1 MGLGID
7 PTTGPVDAVGDAIDV
22 ALVSMPYAAVQRP
35 SIALGQLKAALSQDG
50 LRAKAFYPNLLFLDF
65 VGMETYRLFEKVRT
79 EDLLADWLFSGV
91 AFPDFETDHARY
103 LERLMARNRALTKD
117 QDPEALT
124 ARFSE
129 LRKQIPDFVDW
140 AADKVLATRPAIVG
154 ATSTFQ
160 QHVAA
165 LALLRRIKERAP
177 GVVTMLGGANCE
189 TVMGR
194 ATHQAFPWVDYVVSG
209 EADGLIAQ
217 LCRDVLRDGAD
228 LSAADLPEGVF
239 GPVHRAQG
247 YPQTGNGDGLPRA
260 TTQDMASVPL
270 PDYDD
275 YFQAHADS
283 LYCKHIRPGLSIETA
298 RGCWWGM
305 KQHCTF
311 CGLNGGSMA
320 FRAKPA
326 AQVLGEIDVLVARY
340 GISSLE
346 AVDNI
351 LDANYLKTLLPALAT
366 SKRGLNLFYE
376 TKANLKP
383 GELRQLAAAG
393 VNWIQPGIESLHSD
407 VLKLMRKGV
416 TAWNNV
422 RLLRL
427 CRQYG
432 LRVSWS
438 LLTEFPGEDDAWYG
452 EMAAW
457 IPWLSH
463 LQPGGVAALRFDR
476 YSPYFNDAARFD
488 LELTPSELYSY
499 VYPLPPGELAD
510 QAYFFEEVGRQ
521 DHGRSLLHGETT
533 ERPGLEAVRNAV
545 RDWVMAWREG
555 ALPVLT
561 MREDAGALV
570 VEDTRLCA
578 TAATHRLVGVSKRL
592 LEAGEMTPPRSR
604 LFAELAREGISESE
618 AEAALAG
625 LVERRLVLEVDERV
639 LTLPLHNPVPSLPSV
654 VDFPGGYFFQ
664 HPQEDALIAVAS

>member
-1 MGLGID
+1 MDLATD
-7 PTTGPVDAVGDAIDV
+7 QAAASVDGIDV

-65 VGMETYRLFEKVRT
+65 VGMETHRLFEKVRT
-79 EDLLADWLFSGV
+79 EDLLADWLFSGA
-91 AFPDFETDHARY
+91 AFPDFETDHAHY
-103 LERLMARNRALTKD
+103 LKRLMARNRGLTKD
-117 QDPEALT
+117 HEAEALT
-124 ARFSE
+124 ARFME

-140 AADKVLATRPAIVG
+140 AADKVLAARPAIVG

-177 GVVTMLGGANCE
+177 EVVTMLGGANCE

-194 ATHQAFPWVDYVVSG
+194 TTHRAFPWVDYVVSG
-209 EADGLIAQ
+209 EADGFIAK
-217 LCRDVLRDGAD
+217 LCRGVLREGAD
-228 LSAADLPEGVF
+228 LPAADMPHGTF
-239 GPVHRAQG
+239 GPAHRVQG
-247 YPQTGNGDGLPRA
+247 YPRAANGDGLPRA
-260 TTQDMASVPL
+260 TTQDMSSVPL

-283 LYCKHIRPGLSIETA
+283 LYRKHIRPGLPIETA

-311 CGLNGGSMA
+311 CGLNGGGMA
-320 FRAKPA
+320 FRAKPE
-326 AQVLGEIDVLVARY
+326 AQVLDEIDALVARY
-340 GISSLE
+340 GIRNLE

-351 LDANYLKTLLPALAT
+351 LDANYLKTLLPALADT
-366 SKRGLNLFYE
+366 KRGLNLFYE

-383 GELRQLAAAG
+383 AELRQLVAAG

-463 LQPGGVAALRFDR
+463 LQPGGIAALRFDR
-476 YSPYFNDAARFD
+476 YSPYFNEAARFD
-488 LELTPSELYSY
+488 LDLTPSELYSY
-499 VYPLPPGELAD
+499 VYPLPPAELAD
-510 QAYFFEEVGRQ
+510 QAYFFEDRGTK
-521 DHGRSLLHGETT
+521 DHGRSLLHANAT
-533 ERPGLEAVRNAV
+533 ERQGLGAAMDAM
-545 RDWVMAWREG
+545 RDWVRAWRDG
-555 ALPVLT
+555 SVPILT
-561 MREDAGALV
+561 MREEEDALV
-570 VEDTRLCA
+570 VEDTRPCA
-578 TAATHRLVGVSKRL
+578 VDSKHRLVGTAKRL
-592 LEAGEMTPPRSR
+592 LEAGEETPPRSR
-604 LFAELAREGISESE
+604 LLAELAREGIFENE
-618 AEAALAG
+618 TEEALAE
-625 LVERRLVLEVDERV
+625 LVERRLLLEVDGRV
-639 LTLPLHNPVPSLPSV
+639 LTLPLRDPVPPLPLLA
-654 VDFPGGYFFQ
+654 DFPGGYFFR
-664 HPQEDALIAVAS
+664 HPQEDALISVAS

>member
-1 MGLGID
+1 MGLATDPATASID
-7 PTTGPVDAVGDAIDV
+7 AIDDAIDV
-22 ALVSMPYAAVQRP
+22 ALVAMPYAAVQRP

-65 VGMETYRLFEKVRT
+65 VGMETYQLFEKVRT
-79 EDLLADWLFSGV
+79 EDLLVDWLFSGV

-103 LERLMARNRALTKD
+103 LERLMVRNRALAKD
-117 QDPEALT
+117 QDPKALT
-124 ARFSE
+124 ARFLE

-140 AADKVLATRPAIVG
+140 AADKVLAARPEIVG

-177 GVVTMLGGANCE
+177 DVVTMLGGANCE

-194 ATHQAFPWVDYVVSG
+194 TTHRAFPWVDYVVSG
-209 EADGLIAQ
+209 EADGFIAQ
-217 LCRDVLRDGAD
+217 LCRGVLRDGAD
-228 LSAADLPEGVF
+228 LSAEDLPEGTF

-247 YPQTGNGDGLPRA
+247 YPQAANGDGLPRA
-260 TTQDMASVPL
+260 TTQDMSKVPL

-283 LYCKHIRPGLSIETA
+283 LYCKHIRPGLPIETA

-311 CGLNGGSMA
+311 CGLNGGGMA

-326 AQVLGEIDVLVARY
+326 TQVLDEIDALVARY
-340 GISSLE
+340 GISNLE

-351 LDANYLKTLLPALAT
+351 LDVNYFKTLLPALAA
-366 SKRGLNLFYE
+366 SKRGINLFYE

-383 GELRQLAAAG
+383 AELRQLIAAG

-438 LLTEFPGEDDAWYG
+438 LLTEFPGEDDVWYE

-463 LQPGGVAALRFDR
+463 LQPGGIAALRFDR
-476 YSPYFNDAARFD
+476 YSPYFNEAARFD
-488 LELTPSELYSY
+488 LELTPSELYAY
-499 VYPLPPGELAD
+499 VYPLSPGELAD
-510 QAYFFEEVGRQ
+510 QAYFFEEVGAQ
-521 DHGRSLLHGETT
+521 DHGRSLQHGGAT
-533 ERPGLEAVRNAV
+533 ERPGLDAV
-545 RDWVMAWREG
+545 RDALRAWLTAWREG
-555 ALPVLT
+555 PIPILT
-561 MREDAGALV
+561 MREEAGVLL
-570 VEDTRLCA
+570 VEDTRSCA
-578 TAATHRLVGVSKRL
+578 TASTHRLVGVSKRL
-592 LEAGEMTPPRSR
+592 LEAGEATPPRSR
-604 LFAELAREGISESE
+604 LFSDLAREGLSENAME
-618 AEAALAG
+618 EALAE
-625 LVERRLVLEVDERV
+625 LVERRLVLEVDGRV
-639 LTLPLHNPVPSLPSV
+639 LTLPLHDPVLPLPPL
-654 VDFPGGYFFQ
+654 VDFPGGYFFRD
-664 HPQEDALIAVAS
+664 PQEDALISVAS